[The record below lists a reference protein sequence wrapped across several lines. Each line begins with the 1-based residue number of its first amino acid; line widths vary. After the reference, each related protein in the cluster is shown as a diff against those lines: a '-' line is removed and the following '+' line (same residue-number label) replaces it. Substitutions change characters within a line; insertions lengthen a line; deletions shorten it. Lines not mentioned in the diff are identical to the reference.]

1 MGPLMHDTPPS
12 FARRGLLLAS
22 ATVLAAPALI
32 IPGRAQAAIGGG
44 FCPPIMG
51 GGGGAGTPDMG
62 GGGTAPSADYTGAVP
77 GEGPPDRSV
86 RLTNR
91 SNDMLDGPYISGG
104 TYIPEALERFNWV
117 ARDWRHND
125 PTSMDP
131 KLLDIVWAI
140 QTMLGT
146 TAPYMISS
154 GYRNPASNATV
165 GGARQSYHMRGKAL
179 DLQTSEKPPS
189 ALQGAGK
196 ALKKGGVG
204 VYRTFTHVDSGP
216 VRSWSG

>member
-1 MGPLMHDTPPS
+1 MHTPTPP
-12 FARRGLLLAS
+12 APRRGLLLAG
-22 ATVLAAPALI
+22 AALLAAPALI
-32 IPGRAQAAIGGG
+32 LPGRAQASLGTG
-44 FCPPIMG
+44 FCPPVMG
-51 GGGGAGTPDMG
+51 GGGGGTGDIG
-62 GGGTAPSADYTGAVP
+62 GGSGSGPVQDYTGAVP

-91 SNDMLDGPYISGG
+91 SGDLLDGPYIAGG
-104 TYIPEALERFNWV
+104 TYIPEALKRFNWV
-117 ARDWRHND
+117 ARDWRHNE
-125 PTSMDP
+125 PTNMDP

-140 QTMLGT
+140 QHMLGT
-146 TAPYMISS
+146 TQPYHVNS

-179 DLQTSEKPPS
+179 DLSTPEKPPS